1 MKIILSQDVEKLG
14 KIGDVVNVKE
24 GFARNCLLPQKKAY
38 AATAD
43 NLKRID
49 QIKAKQKAEADRLKK
64 EAQEYA
70 KKLSGVSC
78 TVSVE
83 VNDLEKLYGAV
94 SETEIIK
101 ALKDEGFEID
111 KKTLVMEKPVDE
123 LGIFEIGVRVH
134 PEVVAKIKLW
144 VTKK

>member
-1 MKIILSQDVEKLG
+1 MKIILSQDVPKVG
-14 KIGDVVNVKE
+14 KIGDVVTVKE

-38 AATAD
+38 VATAE

-49 QIKAKQKAEADRLKK
+49 QIKAKQAAEADRLKK

-70 KKLSGVSC
+70 KKLSAVSC

-83 VNDLEKLYGAV
+83 VNDLDKLYGAV
-94 SETEIIK
+94 SEAEIVK

-111 KKTLVMEKPVDE
+111 KKALVIEKPLEE
-123 LGIFEIGVRVH
+123 LGIFEIGVKVH
-134 PEVVAKIKLW
+134 AEVVAKIKLW

>member
-1 MKIILSQDVEKLG
+1 MKIILSQDVPKLG
-14 KIGDVVNVKE
+14 KIGDVVTVKE
-24 GFARNCLLPQKKAY
+24 GFARNCLIPQNKGCV
-38 AATAD
+38 ATAE

-49 QIKAKQKAEADRLKK
+49 QMKAKQKLEADRLKK
-64 EAQEYA
+64 EAEEYA
-70 KKLSGVSC
+70 KKLSGLSC

-101 ALKDEGFEID
+101 AIKDEGFEID
-111 KKTLVMEKPVDE
+111 KKALVLEKPLEE
-123 LGIFEIGVRVH
+123 LGIFEIGIKVH
-134 PEVVAKIKLW
+134 PEVVAKIKIW